1 MCSYICIENRT
12 YVCSYE
18 VCKHHFLT
26 VAILSI
32 FNPFDCN
39 VPVSTSVE
47 QEKESK
53 QCDFDGDCSNSF
65 IDKMSE
71 TGLGKR
77 SDPDGECSQL
87 VFDEALYQLSSPI
100 PDGES
105 LEYCH
110 VNTSSN
116 SNEFSQE
123 SDSGDPS
130 KSNYLM

>member
-1 MCSYICIENRT
+1 MK
-12 YVCSYE
+12 YVSIMY
-18 VCKHHFLT
+18 HFLT
-26 VAILSI
+26 VAISSI

-65 IDKMSE
+65 IDKISE
-71 TGLGKR
+71 TCLGKR

-100 PDGES
+100 LDGES
-105 LEYCH
+105 LGYIH